1 MLIFVGYMKADNT
14 VIWNESAKA
23 GLLFGAVSVAC
34 LGLKELSAL
43 SGSAFLVQAAAII
56 LWVVEFF
63 GCILLMK
70 RFMLD
75 FRDKYEGVQMADTAR
90 LGRRMALLSGL
101 LLASAQAL
109 FIMQM
114 PQEEMNALV
123 DQLSSAMSMG
133 ASEREAMDGVIPR
146 LPVLTFVFQW
156 LYCYLY
162 GTVLA
167 SILSRYIF
175 MQEVLGTR
183 FRPTDENED
192 KPDEQ

>member
-1 MLIFVGYMKADNT
+1 MKRKLDSNA
-14 VIWNESAKA
+14 VWNEA
-23 GLLFGAVSVAC
+23 GKGALYLGGLSVLC
-34 LGLKELSAL
+34 LSLKEVSAL
-43 SGSAFLVQAAAII
+43 SSSNFLITAASAI

-114 PQEEMNALV
+114 PQEDMNTLM
-123 DQLSSAMSMG
+123 DQLSTAMSMG
-133 ASEREAMDGVIPR
+133 SSEREAMDGVLAK
-146 LPVLTFVFQW
+146 LPVYTFVFQW
-156 LYCYLY
+156 LYCFLY

-175 MQEVLGTR
+175 MQEVFGTR
-183 FRPTDENED
+183 FRPTDEDENEN

>member
-1 MLIFVGYMKADNT
+1 MKKVMDNNA
-14 VIWNESAKA
+14 VWNEA
-23 GLLFGAVSVAC
+23 GKGALYLGGLSVLC
-34 LGLKELSAL
+34 LSLKEASAI
-43 SGSAFLVQAAAII
+43 SGSTFLMTAASVI

-70 RFMLD
+70 RSMLD
-75 FRDKYEGVQMADTAR
+75 FKDKYEDVKISDTVR

-114 PQEEMNALV
+114 PAEQMNALV

-133 ASEREAMDGVIPR
+133 ASERESLDGMLDR
-146 LPVLTFVFQW
+146 LPMLTFAFQW
-156 LYCYLY
+156 AYCYLY
-162 GTVLA
+162 GAVLS

-183 FRPTDENED
+183 FRPTDKDGDQPD
-192 KPDEQ
+192 KQ

>member
-1 MLIFVGYMKADNT
+1 MKRKMDSNAM
-14 VIWNESAKA
+14 WNEA
-23 GLLFGAVSVAC
+23 GKGALYLGGLSVLC
-34 LGLKELSAL
+34 LSLKEVSAL
-43 SGSAFLVQAAAII
+43 SGSNFLITAASVI

-75 FRDKYEGVQMADTAR
+75 FRDKFEGVQMADTAR

-114 PQEEMNALV
+114 PQEEMNTMV
-123 DQLSSAMSMG
+123 DQLSAAMSLG
-133 ASEREAMDGVIPR
+133 SSEREAMDGVLAK
-146 LPVLTFVFQW
+146 LPVYTFVFQW
-156 LYCYLY
+156 LYCFLY

-175 MQEVLGTR
+175 MQEVFGTR
-183 FRPTDENED
+183 FRPTDEDENEN

>member
-1 MLIFVGYMKADNT
+1 MKRKMDNNA
-14 VIWNESAKA
+14 VWNEA
-23 GLLFGAVSVAC
+23 GKGALYLGGLSVLC
-34 LGLKELSAL
+34 LSLKEVSAL
-43 SGSAFLVQAAAII
+43 SGSNFLITAASVI

-70 RFMLD
+70 RSMLD
-75 FRDKYEGVQMADTAR
+75 FRDKYEGVQMTDTAR

-109 FIMQM
+109 FIMKM
-114 PQEEMNALV
+114 PQEEMNTLV
-123 DQLSSAMSMG
+123 DQLSTAMSMG
-133 ASEREAMDGVIPR
+133 ASEREAMDGVLTK
-146 LPVLTFVFQW
+146 LPVYTFVFQW
-156 LYCYLY
+156 LYCFLY

-175 MQEVLGTR
+175 MQEVFGTR
-183 FRPTDENED
+183 FRSTDEDEN